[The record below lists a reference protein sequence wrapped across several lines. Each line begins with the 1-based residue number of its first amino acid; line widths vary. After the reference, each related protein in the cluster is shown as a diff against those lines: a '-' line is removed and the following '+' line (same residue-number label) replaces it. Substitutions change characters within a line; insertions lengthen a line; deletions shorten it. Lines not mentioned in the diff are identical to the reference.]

1 MREIPDLAPNRMD
14 RVPIV
19 VMSCTAKEVEMAFG
33 VSLVASIVLGLI
45 SGIFFGMGIGVTIG
59 AVVFLGGSFGTM
71 RVLAYVKR
79 GKPEGYYL
87 QQMQIYKQNMG
98 FGKAPFIYRPEYY
111 EGFRTAL
118 QGDKG

>member
-1 MREIPDLAPNRMD
+1 MRDIPDLAPNRMD

-19 VMSCTAKEVEMAFG
+19 VLSCTAKEVELAFG
-33 VSLVASIVLGLI
+33 ISLVLSIILGLFI
-45 SGIFFGMGIGVTIG
+45 GVFFGMGIGVTVG

-71 RVLAYVKR
+71 RLLALVKR

-87 QQMQIYKQNMG
+87 QQMQKYKQNMG
-98 FGKAPFIYRPEYY
+98 FGKASFIFKQDYY
-111 EGFRTAL
+111 EGSRTAL